1 MKKVLIVIRREYL
14 VRVQKKTFL
23 LLTFGAPLLIVG
35 LIAAVVAL
43 TVAGKEEK
51 TITILDETAL
61 FESHFEDGGDITYT
75 FKDQSLDDAL
85 ADLTSGKTFAVV
97 SIPADLDVRD
107 PKGVTFHQ
115 KGNPTSSITGKISR
129 QMVDRIR
136 QLRLEQEGIAET
148 TLDSLNGIRV
158 NLATFDITDM
168 GEDGE
173 AQQSSAGAAQG
184 IGMVF
189 AVIIYMFIFLYG
201 AMVMRGVIEEK
212 MTRIVEV
219 IVSSIKPFQLM
230 MGKVIGVALV
240 GLTQL
245 TLWVL
250 LLGALGFVA
259 STFLPEDAFDAEAME
274 ALANTPN
281 ANAIQASLAD
291 NPELAQGVFT
301 VLNMPWGQILL
312 TFLFFFVGGY
322 LMYGALFAAIGSAV
336 DSDADSQQFMLPI
349 TIPLLI
355 AYMAAFTVVGEDPN
369 GPAAF
374 WLSMI
379 PLTSPIV
386 MTIRVPYGGVEM
398 WELLLSMVLL
408 IGGFIG
414 TIWLA
419 GRIYRIGILMHGT
432 KINYRVLAKWVKMK
446 N

>member
-1 MKKVLIVIRREYL
+1 MNKVLIVIRREYL

-23 LLTFGAPLLIVG
+23 LLTFGTPLLIIG
-35 LIAAVVAL
+35 LIAAVVGL
-43 TVAGKEEK
+43 TVAGTEDK
-51 TITILDETAL
+51 TITVLDETGL
-61 FESHFEDGGDITYT
+61 FEGHFEGSKDISYD
-75 FKDQSLDDAL
+75 FSDQSLDDAL
-85 ADLTSGKTFAVV
+85 EELVAGNTFAVV
-97 SIPADLDVRD
+97 NIPQNLDVRD

-115 KGNPTSSITGKISR
+115 KGNPTGSVTGKISR

-148 TLDSLNGIRV
+148 TLDSLNSIYV
-158 NLATFDITDM
+158 SLATFDITATD
-168 GEDGE
+168 EEGE

-184 IGMVF
+184 IGMAF
-189 AVIIYMFIFLYG
+189 AVIIYLFIFLYG

-245 TLWVL
+245 LMWVI
-250 LLGALGFVA
+250 LLGALGFAAA
-259 STFLPEDAFDAEAME
+259 SFLPEDAFDPEAME

-281 ANAIQASLAD
+281 ANAIQASFAD
-291 NPELAQGVFT
+291 NPEMAQNIFT
-301 VLNMPWGQILL
+301 LVNMPWGQILL

-379 PLTSPIV
+379 PLTSPII
-386 MTIRVPYGGVEM
+386 MTIRVPFGGVET
-398 WELLLSMVLL
+398 WELLVSMVLL
-408 IGGFIG
+408 VGGFIG